1 MKRYLALFLAL
12 VTLIGLVG
20 CGRKPAETTLPTT
33 VPGTEATTEPTTAPT
48 TEPTTVPTTEPVPT
62 VSLGG
67 VDLTGMTLEQA
78 AQALNEAAAAY
89 VLALTVNGTRLNVS
103 AEELGLALDQE
114 ALAKYLEASANGTEL
129 PEKLF
134 TYSSSKLQSLI
145 SDKLNTAPKNATVSY
160 NSSKKQFAAAAGTN
174 GTEVD
179 AAAAEAAA
187 AAAIGMLETSVQV
200 KADTR
205 KIAPEYSADSD
216 KVKSAVNTA
225 NGYLKTSLS
234 YTYSPEGGTT
244 STVALSTA
252 DLAGFV
258 SISDSFGVSI
268 SKSKIES
275 YVSKMSEKYSG
286 GDYKASFKTTGG
298 STIGTTVTYYGQR
311 INKSAMTDDIYK
323 CVTEGI
329 SGTRTAPYSAK
340 SDKPYGGNYV
350 EVNLSSQKLWVYKDG
365 KQVVST
371 SLVSGCVA
379 EGHRTPTGV
388 YSIYSKQTDRYLTGA
403 DYRSFVHY
411 WMPFLGGYG
420 LHDASWRS
428 SFGGD
433 IYLYD
438 GSHGCVN
445 LPSSAAKKVYNNVSV
460 GTKVILY
467 GGRSEVS
474 DLEQKLTG
482 TTSYTVNA
490 GDKSFK
496 LDVKAKYSDGVTLT
510 YTSSDTNVVTVSSN
524 GTVTIKGAGTATI
537 TVTAAPFEFYTGA
550 ELKITV
556 TVQASSETQP
566 TEPQPTEPKPTEP
579 QPTEPQPTEPKP
591 TEPQPT
597 EPQPTEPQPTE
608 PQPTEP
614 QPTEPKPTEPQPTEP
629 QPTEPQP
636 TEPQPTEPKPT
647 EPAPTEPKPT
657 EPAPTEPAPT
667 EPAPTEPAP
676 TEPVSEEPTE

>member
-1 MKRYLALFLAL
+1 MKRHLALLLVL
-12 VTLIGLVG
+12 VTLIGLAA
-20 CGRKPAETTLPTT
+20 CGKKPAETTLPTT
-33 VPGTEATTEPTTAPT
+33 APATEATTAPT

-67 VDLTGMTLEQA
+67 IDLTGMTLEQA

-89 VLALTVNGTRLNVS
+89 KLALTVNNTKLTVS
-103 AEELGLALDQE
+103 AEEMGLALDQE
-114 ALAKYLEASANGTEL
+114 ALAKYLEAAQNGTEL

-134 TYSSSKLQSLI
+134 TYNSANLRSFI
-145 SDKLNTAPKNATVSY
+145 SNQMNTAPKNATVSY
-160 NSSKKQFAAAAGTN
+160 NSSKKQFTASGDAN

-179 AAAAEAAA
+179 AAAAESAA
-187 AAAIGMLETSVQV
+187 AAAIGMLEPSVQV
-200 KADTR
+200 KADVK
-205 KIAPEYSADSD
+205 KIAPEYTADSE

-234 YTYSPEGGTT
+234 YTYSPEGGAST
-244 STVALSTA
+244 TVALSAA
-252 DLAGFV
+252 DLASFV
-258 SISDSFGVSI
+258 SVSESMGVSI

-275 YVSKMSEKYSG
+275 YVSKMSDKHSG
-286 GDYKASFKTTGG
+286 ADYKGSFVTTGG

-311 INKSAMTDDIYK
+311 LNKSAMADDIYK
-323 CVTEGI
+323 CVTEGV

-340 SDKPYGGNYV
+340 SSKPYGGNYV
-350 EVNLSSQKLWVYKDG
+350 EVNLSSQKLWLYKNG
-365 KQVVST
+365 ELIVST
-371 SLVSGCVA
+371 NLVSGSVA

-420 LHDASWRS
+420 LHDASWRG

-445 LPSSAAKKVYNNVSV
+445 LPSSAAKKIYNNVSV

-467 GGRSEVS
+467 GGKSEVP

-482 TTSYTVNA
+482 TTSYTVSE

-496 LDVKAKYSDGVTLT
+496 LDVKAKYSKGATLT
-510 YTSSDTNVVTVSSN
+510 YATSDPNVVTVSSN

-556 TVQASSETQP
+556 TVMASGETKPTEPSTPSEPSEPTEPKPTEPQP
-566 TEPQPTEPKPTEP
+566 TEPKPTEPQPTEPKPTEPKPTEP

-597 EPQPTEPQPTE
+597 EP
-608 PQPTEP
+608 
-614 QPTEPKPTEPQPTEP
+614 K
-629 QPTEPQP
+629 
-636 TEPQPTEPKPT
+636 
-647 EPAPTEPKPT
+647 
-657 EPAPTEPAPT
+657 
-667 EPAPTEPAP
+667 PTEPAP
-676 TEPVSEEPTE
+676 TEPVSEEPAE

>member
-1 MKRYLALFLAL
+1 MKRHLALLMVL
-12 VTLIGLVG
+12 VTMIGLVA
-20 CGRKPAETTLPTT
+20 CGNKPAGTTLPTT
-33 VPGTEATTEPTTAPT
+33 VPATDATTVPTTAPT

-67 VDLTGMTLEQA
+67 IDLTGMTLEQA
-78 AQALNEAAAAY
+78 AQALNDVAAKY
-89 VLALTVNGTRLNVS
+89 TLALTVNSTKLNVS
-103 AEELGLALDQE
+103 AEELELKLDQE
-114 ALAKYLEASANGTEL
+114 ALGKYLEATANGTEL
-129 PEKLF
+129 PGKLF
-134 TYSSSKLQSLI
+134 TYSGSKLRSLI
-145 SDKLNTAPKNATVSY
+145 SDKLNTAPKNATVAY
-160 NSSKKQFAAAAGTN
+160 NSSKKQFTAAAGAN

-179 AAAAEAAA
+179 AAAAESAA
-187 AAAIGMLETSVQV
+187 AAAIGMLEPSIQV
-200 KADTR
+200 KANV
-205 KIAPEYSADSD
+205 KKLAPEYTADSE
-216 KVKSAVNTA
+216 KVRSAVNTA

-234 YTYSPEGGTT
+234 YTYSPEGGAS
-244 STVALSTA
+244 STVALSAA
-252 DLAGFV
+252 DLASFV
-258 SISDSFGVSI
+258 SISDSMGVSI

-275 YVSKMSEKYSG
+275 YVSKMSDKYSG
-286 GDYKASFKTTGG
+286 SDYKASFKTTGG

-311 INKSAMTDDIYK
+311 LNKSALTDDIYK
-323 CVTEGI
+323 CITEGI

-340 SDKPYGGNYV
+340 SSKPYGGNYV
-350 EVNLSSQKLWVYKDG
+350 EVNLSSQKLWVYKNG
-365 KQVVST
+365 EQVVST
-371 SLVSGCVA
+371 SLVSGSVA

-388 YSIYSKQTDRYLTGA
+388 YSIYAKQTDRYLTGA

-420 LHDASWRS
+420 LHDASWRG

-445 LPSSAAKKVYNNVSV
+445 LPSSAAKKVYNNISV

-467 GGRSEVS
+467 GGKTEVP

-482 TTSYTVNA
+482 TTSYTVSQ

-496 LDVKAKYSDGVTLT
+496 LDVKAKYSKGATLT
-510 YTSSDTNVVTVSSN
+510 YSSSDPNVVTVSAN
-524 GTVTIKGAGTATI
+524 GTVTIKNPGTATI

-556 TVQASSETQP
+556 TVQTSGETQPTEPSTPTEPSEP

-579 QPTEPQPTEPKP
+579 QPTEPKPTEPKPTEPQPTEPQPTEPKPTEPKPTEPKP

-614 QPTEPKPTEPQPTEP
+614 QPTEPQ
-629 QPTEPQP
+629 
-636 TEPQPTEPKPT
+636 
-647 EPAPTEPKPT
+647 PTEPKPT

-667 EPAPTEPAP
+667 EPAA
-676 TEPVSEEPTE
+676 EEPTE

>member
-1 MKRYLALFLAL
+1 MMKRHLALLMVL
-12 VTLIGLVG
+12 LTLIGLVG
-20 CGRKPAETTLPTT
+20 CGKKPAETSLPTT
-33 VPGTEATTEPTTAPT
+33 EPATEATTAPTTAPT
-48 TEPTTVPTTEPVPT
+48 TEPTTVPTTEPAAT
-62 VSLGG
+62 VALGG
-67 VDLTGMTLEQA
+67 IDLTGMTLEQA

-89 VLALTVNGTRLNVS
+89 KLALTVNGTKLNVS
-103 AEELGLALDQE
+103 AEELELKLDQE
-114 ALAKYLEASANGTEL
+114 ALAKYLEAVQNGTEL
-129 PEKLF
+129 PDKLF
-134 TYSSSKLQSLI
+134 TYSSSKLRSII
-145 SDKLNTAPKNATVSY
+145 SNNLNTAPKNATVSY
-160 NSSKKQFAAAAGTN
+160 NSGKKQFTAADGAN

-179 AAAAEAAA
+179 AAAAEQAA
-187 AAAIGMLETSVQV
+187 AAAIGMLETAAQV
-200 KADTR
+200 KVDVK
-205 KIAPEYSADSD
+205 KIAPDYTADSE
-216 KVKSAVNTA
+216 KVKAAVNTA
-225 NGYLKTSLS
+225 NGYLKVSLS
-234 YTYSPEGGTT
+234 YTYSPEGGAST
-244 STVALSTA
+244 TVALSAA
-252 DLAGFV
+252 DLASFV
-258 SISDSFGVSI
+258 SISDSMGVSV

-275 YVSKMSEKYSG
+275 YVSKMSEKHSG
-286 GDYKASFKTTGG
+286 SDYKASFKTTGG

-311 INKSAMTDDIYK
+311 INKSALTDDIYK
-323 CVTEGI
+323 CVTEGV

-350 EVNLSSQKLWVYKDG
+350 EVNLSAQKLWVYKDG
-365 KQVVST
+365 QQVVST
-371 SLVSGCVA
+371 SLVSGSVA

-388 YSIYSKQTDRYLTGA
+388 YSIYAKQTDRYLTGA

-467 GGRSEVS
+467 GGKTEVA

-482 TTSYTVNA
+482 TTSYTVNE

-496 LDVKAKYSDGVTLT
+496 LDVKAKYSGATLT

-556 TVQASSETQP
+556 TVLASGESKPTEPSTPTEPSQP
-566 TEPQPTEPKPTEP
+566 TEPEPTEP
-579 QPTEPQPTEPKP
+579 QPTEPQPTEPQPTEPQPTEPQP

-614 QPTEPKPTEPQPTEP
+614 QPTEPKPTEPK
-629 QPTEPQP
+629 P

-647 EPAPTEPKPT
+647 EPE
-657 EPAPTEPAPT
+657 
-667 EPAPTEPAP
+667 P
-676 TEPVSEEPTE
+676 TEPVSEEPAE